1 MEFDSKS
8 DAKIR
13 QKRLNVKWF
22 LENFTFIQNKSLE
35 YLAKDTPD
43 LTLEAVI
50 QTTAGEVYTSEKI
63 IFGQDL
69 QD

>member
-13 QKRLNVKWF
+13 QKRLDVKWF
-22 LENFTFIQNKSLE
+22 LENFRFIQNKSLE
-35 YLAKDTPD
+35 YLAKENPD
-43 LTLEAVI
+43 LKLEAVI

>member
-1 MEFDSKS
+1 MLD
-8 DAKIR
+8 
-13 QKRLNVKWF
+13 VKWF
-22 LENFTFIQNKSLE
+22 LEILTFIQNKSLE

-43 LTLEAVI
+43 LKLEAVI

-63 IFGQDL
+63 IFRQDL

>member
-1 MEFDSKS
+1 MFVV
-8 DAKIR
+8 
-13 QKRLNVKWF
+13 RLMNAII
-22 LENFTFIQNKSLE
+22 ESLE

-43 LTLEAVI
+43 LKLEAVI

-63 IFGQDL
+63 LFRQDL